1 MRFTTRPP
9 ICYNVTHSHA
19 MNIGNAKIIPVTPW
33 WQKLL
38 YTGAGLFFLL
48 TVLGVVMWVRSGRK
62 AKA

>member
-1 MRFTTRPP
+1 
-9 ICYNVTHSHA
+9 